1 MKKSKTK
8 KVTIDSLALMVG
20 KGFAGVDKNFK
31 VVNNKMDSGFEKVNK
46 RLDRIENIL
55 LEKHS
60 EEIKMLKDR
69 VKVLEES
76 LAIE

>member
-1 MKKSKTK
+1 MEKSKNK
-8 KVTIDSLALMVG
+8 KITIDTLALMVG

-31 VVNNKMDSGFEKVNK
+31 TVNKKMDTGFEKVNK

-60 EEIKMLKDR
+60 EEIKSLKDR
-69 VKVLEES
+69 VKVLEEA
-76 LAIE
+76 LAVE